1 VADDDGGNNKQAGSS
16 GVVRT
21 MAATCSGKRQAQP
34 PTDHFEKLM
43 EETCLNHT
51 YPVKHK
57 LRDYNMIKNLMALGS
72 VI

>member
-1 VADDDGGNNKQAGSS
+1 M
-16 GVVRT
+16 VRT
-21 MAATCSGKRQAQP
+21 MAATGSGKRQAQP

>member
-1 VADDDGGNNKQAGSS
+1 M
-16 GVVRT
+16 VRT
-21 MAATCSGKRQAQP
+21 MAATGSGKCQAQP

-57 LRDYNMIKNLMALGS
+57 LRDYDMIKNLMTSGS
-72 VI
+72 VV